1 MTLTSSNAVATET
14 PSSGATSAVA
24 DAHATTV
31 SVAAAPLYDPRR
43 WKALPVVLSA
53 TFMSLFDIFVVNV
66 AAPSIQHDLHA
77 SSSILEMV
85 VAGYSFSYAAGLV
98 TGARLGDL
106 FGRRRMFTIGLGIF
120 AVASLIAGISPDSVV
135 LVAARLAQ
143 GFGAA
148 AMIPQVLALLTANF
162 SPEER
167 PRVFSLFGVTVGLGT
182 VAGQILGGVLLH
194 LNILGWGWRPIFLV
208 NVPIGIIAIV
218 LARRLIPES
227 RPDKAD
233 RLDPLGVVL
242 LTAGVGA
249 ITAPLVLGQAQH
261 WPLWTW
267 ISFAAGSALIGSFV
281 WWERRLGARGGH
293 PLLPLSLFEHRAFN
307 SGLLVNLGFFAFFG
321 SVLLTLTL
329 FLQEGLHYS
338 PMRAGLTFAPLGVAF
353 ALSSLKGRSL
363 HAKYGRDIISV
374 GAATALIGVIGL
386 AVVVTVSGLSANSLE
401 LSPVL
406 AMIGIGNGLVIP
418 LIVQGVLQSVPSHR
432 TGAASGMLTTT
443 QQFSMTLG
451 IAAVGT
457 LFFAREASACI
468 VSALQFGLLAD
479 IALVAFALVM
489 TLFLPRTTRSATASA
504 PALVEV
510 TADELAVL
518 DRAS

>member
-1 MTLTSSNAVATET
+1 MTLTTTAPPSTQVASS
-14 PSSGATSAVA
+14 
-24 DAHATTV
+24 
-31 SVAAAPLYDPRR
+31 AAPAPTYDPRR
-43 WKALPVVLSA
+43 WKALPIVLSA

-106 FGRRRMFTIGLGIF
+106 VGRRRMFTIGLGIF
-120 AVASLIAGISPDSVV
+120 AVASLIAGIAPNSAV
-135 LVAARLAQ
+135 LVGARLVQ

-162 SPEER
+162 APEER

-182 VAGQILGGVLLH
+182 VLGQILGGVFLH
-194 LNILGWGWRPIFLV
+194 LDILGWGWRPIFLV
-208 NVPIGIIAIV
+208 NVPIGLIAIV

-249 ITAPLVLGQAQH
+249 ITAPLVLGQSEH

-267 ISFAAGSALIGSFV
+267 FSFGAGSALVAAFL
-281 WWERRLGARGGH
+281 WWESRLGARDGH

-307 SGLLVNLGFFAFFG
+307 SGLLVNLGFFSFFG

-363 HAKYGRDIISV
+363 HARYGRDIISV
-374 GAATALIGVIGL
+374 GAAAALIGVIGL
-386 AVVVTVSGLSANSLE
+386 LVVVSVSGLSANSLE

-418 LIVQGVLQSVPSHR
+418 LIVQGVLLSVPAHR
-432 TGAASGMLTTT
+432 TGAASGILTTT
-443 QQFSMTLG
+443 QQFSMVLG

-457 LFFAREASACI
+457 LFFAREASAGI
-468 VSALQFGLLAD
+468 VSALQFGLYAD
-479 IALVAFALVM
+479 IALVAFALAM
-489 TLFLPRTTRSATASA
+489 TLLLPRTTTIRSVANGAGA
-504 PALVEV
+504 EV
-510 TADELAVL
+510 AAQGVRAEELAVFDGAL
-518 DRAS
+518 

>member
-1 MTLTSSNAVATET
+1 MTLTTLPPTPTQS
-14 PSSGATSAVA
+14 PSST
-24 DAHATTV
+24 
-31 SVAAAPLYDPRR
+31 APSYDPRR
-43 WKALPVVLSA
+43 WSALPVVLSA

-106 FGRRRMFTIGLGIF
+106 VGRRRMFTIGLGIF
-120 AVASLIAGISPDSVV
+120 AVASLFAGISPDSAV
-135 LVAARLAQ
+135 LVGARLAQ

-162 SPEER
+162 TPEER

-194 LNILGWGWRPIFLV
+194 LDILGWGWRPIFLV
-208 NVPIGIIAIV
+208 NVPIGITAII

-227 RPDKAD
+227 RPEAAD

-249 ITAPLVLGQAQH
+249 VTAPLVLGQAEH
-261 WPLWTW
+261 WPQWTW
-267 ISFAAGSALIGSFV
+267 ISFGGGFALLAAFL
-281 WWERRLGARGGH
+281 WWESRLGAQGGH

-329 FLQEGLHYS
+329 FLQEGLRYS

-363 HAKYGRDIISV
+363 HARYGRDIISV

-418 LIVQGVLQSVPSHR
+418 LIVQGVLQSVPAHR

-457 LFFAREASACI
+457 LFFAREASAGI

-489 TLFLPRTTRSATASA
+489 TLFLPRTATTRPDAA
-504 PALVEV
+504 PAPAELP
-510 TADELAVL
+510 ADEFALYEGAL
-518 DRAS
+518 

>member
-1 MTLTSSNAVATET
+1 MTLTQSPPNSPQM
-14 PSSGATSAVA
+14 PSSAGQTPATV
-24 DAHATTV
+24 
-31 SVAAAPLYDPRR
+31 YDPRR
-43 WKALPVVLSA
+43 WKALPVILSA

-66 AAPSIQHDLHA
+66 AAPSIQHDLRA
-77 SSSILEMV
+77 SSSTLELV

-106 FGRRRMFTIGLGIF
+106 VGRRRMFIIGLGIF
-120 AVASLIAGISPDSVV
+120 AVASLIAGISPDSAI

-143 GFGAA
+143 GVGAA

-182 VAGQILGGVLLH
+182 IAGQVLGGVLLH
-194 LNILGWGWRPIFLV
+194 LDIFGWGWRPIFLV
-208 NVPIGIIAIV
+208 NVPIGIAAII

-249 ITAPLVLGQAQH
+249 ITAPLVLGQSEN

-267 ISFAAGSALIGSFV
+267 VSFGAGSVLVAAFV
-281 WWERRLGARGGH
+281 WWESRLGARGGH

-329 FLQEGLHYS
+329 YLQEGLHYS

-353 ALSSLKGRSL
+353 ALSSLKGRAL

-386 AVVVTVSGLSANSLE
+386 AVVITVSGLSANSLE

-406 AMIGIGNGLVIP
+406 ALIGIGNGLVIP
-418 LIVQGVLQSVPSHR
+418 LIVQGVLLSVPSHR

-443 QQFSMTLG
+443 QQFSLVLG
-451 IAAVGT
+451 IAGVGT
-457 LFFAREASACI
+457 LFFAREASAGI
-468 VSALQFGLLAD
+468 ISALQSGLYVD

-489 TLFLPRTTRSATASA
+489 TLFLPRTATTRTV
-504 PALVEV
+504 PAIALAEVE
-510 TADELAVL
+510 TEELAVFDGAL
-518 DRAS
+518 

>member
-1 MTLTSSNAVATET
+1 MTLTTSPPASAQTSS
-14 PSSGATSAVA
+14 P
-24 DAHATTV
+24 
-31 SVAAAPLYDPRR
+31 AAPDYDPRR
-43 WKALPVVLSA
+43 WMALPVVLSA

-77 SSSILEMV
+77 SASILEMV

-106 FGRRRMFTIGLGIF
+106 VGRRRMFTVGLALF
-120 AVASLIAGISPDSVV
+120 AVASLVAGISPDSIV

-148 AMIPQVLALLTANF
+148 AMIPQVLALLTVNF

-194 LNILGWGWRPIFLV
+194 LDILGWGWRPIFLV
-208 NVPIGIIAIV
+208 NVPIGVTAII
-218 LARRLIPES
+218 LARLLIPES
-227 RPDKAD
+227 RPDRAD

-249 ITAPLVLGQAQH
+249 LTAPLVLGQAEH

-267 ISFAAGSALIGSFV
+267 ISFGGGAALVAAFIR
-281 WWERRLGARGGH
+281 WESRLGARGGH

-307 SGLLVNLGFFAFFG
+307 SGLLVNLGFFSFFG

-329 FLQEGLHYS
+329 FLQEGLRYS

-363 HAKYGRDIISV
+363 HARYGRDIISA
-374 GAATALIGVIGL
+374 GAATALIGVVGL
-386 AVVVTVSGLSANSLE
+386 AVVVTVSGLSADSLE

-418 LIVQGVLQSVPSHR
+418 LIVQGVLQSVPSR
-432 TGAASGMLTTT
+432 STGAASGMLTTT
-443 QQFSMTLG
+443 QQFSMVLG

-457 LFFAREASACI
+457 LFFAREASAGI
-468 VSALQFGLLAD
+468 VSALQFGLFAD
-479 IALVAFALVM
+479 IALVTFALVM
-489 TLFLPRTTRSATASA
+489 TLFLPRTATSRSAAEPV
-504 PALVEV
+504 PAELRTE
-510 TADELAVL
+510 ELAPFEELIGVH
-518 DRAS
+518 